1 MPGAA
6 AAATP
11 CQGVVGAHCSAKH
24 RLHARSKVALWRG
37 GFFGTGLHQK
47 NISGNFGRWY
57 SRPGY
62 CFAGLTQASDSR
74 PLRQY
79 LRRNTKM
86 SCPLLK
92 ARPTV
97 VGCTQKRPLR
107 HAHLYSTLRSVRQ
120 AQMLRVHAKGENQ
133 RKVEEIS
140 AFDQMGLEAAVPR
153 EQRPSNE
160 LQQLKTDGLY
170 SWVGGNARPTIARAA
185 SSRGSTD
192 VCTLHA
198 AHDLHTPMYTERV
211 VCLLFNNSKQGSW

>member
-1 MPGAA
+1 MPGVKSRF
-6 AAATP
+6 
-11 CQGVVGAHCSAKH
+11 GVRRVSH
-24 RLHARSKVALWRG
+24 VD
-37 GFFGTGLHQK
+37 LHQK
-47 NISGNFGRWY
+47 NIANLTAGIPPCSATAVLA
-57 SRPGY
+57 SHRPQI
-62 CFAGLTQASDSR
+62 CA

-79 LRRNTKM
+79 LRRNTRM

-92 ARPTV
+92 ARPTL
-97 VGCTQKRPLR
+97 VGCTQKRPLL

-120 AQMLRVHAKGENQ
+120 AQMLRVHAKGDNQ

-170 SWVGGNARPTIARAA
+170 SWVGGNARPTIARA
-185 SSRGSTD
+185 SCSRGSSN

-198 AHDLHTPMYTERV
+198 AHDEHTPMRTERV
-211 VCLLFNNSKQGSW
+211 ICLVLFNSEQGLI